1 MNEPWV
7 NLLSQ
12 LELIGNST
20 EINQIRK
27 SLPLIGKSDQHVMI
41 LGDPGTEK
49 MVVAKIVF
57 ENSKRTAQTVIVTEA
72 SRLNTAY
79 EQEIQTPLKDQA
91 ARNNSQK
98 LFGTLVIQNIELM
111 NQTAQDK
118 LYNIAQKSYLTDL
131 NDKKP
136 IETDFRIIA
145 TASPK
150 IQNQVKDNQFNS
162 ELFLTLT
169 GSIVKLPALND
180 RKQDIPAFFDYFL
193 NQICKELDRPV
204 PPVNF
209 EIFNQMIKY
218 DWQGNVKELENVVR
232 TLVLASPEGQLL
244 PEALPFF
251 NTKQQFNKLELQSLG
266 MAVSQLEKELIE
278 KALAKFAGNQT
289 RAAQA
294 LCISEPNLRFKMKK
308 LGIKKEDFVLG
319 SG

>member
-7 NLLSQ
+7 NVMSQ
-12 LELIGNST
+12 LELIGNSN

-57 ENSKRTAQTVIVTEA
+57 ENSNRALDPFILTEA
-72 SRLNTAY
+72 TRLNTAY
-79 EQEIQTPLKDQA
+79 EQEIWKPLKEQTA
-91 ARNNSQK
+91 TKSEK
-98 LFGTLVIQNIELM
+98 LFGTLVIQNIELI
-111 NQTAQDK
+111 NHCAQEK
-118 LYNIAQKSYLTDL
+118 LYNIAQKSYLTDPET
-131 NDKKP
+131 KKP

-145 TASPK
+145 TAAPK
-150 IQNQVKDNQFNS
+150 IQTNVKENKFDS

-169 GSIVKLPALND
+169 GSIVKLPGLND
-180 RKQDIPAFFDYFL
+180 RKQDIPGLFDYFL
-193 NQICKELDRPV
+193 NQICRELDRSL

-209 EIFNQMIKY
+209 EIFNQMLKY

-251 NTKQQFNKLELQSLG
+251 NTRQQFNKLELQSLG

-294 LCISEPNLRFKMKK
+294 LCVSEPNLRFKMKK

-319 SG
+319 TN